1 VKLRNVV
8 SRLSIDPRK
17 LTDYALNPASP
28 KGADK
33 AVMFRR
39 HLGFTQD
46 NFQLLLA
53 QIESQALDAEA
64 VPGFEDRH
72 GQRFQV
78 DLAIMGIEPCQQE
91 VVRTGWIVGPGED
104 LARLAT
110 LYVRRRG

>member
-1 VKLRNVV
+1 MKLRDVV
-8 SRLSIDPRK
+8 SRISIDPRK
-17 LTDYALNPASP
+17 LTDYALDPASL

-33 AVMFRR
+33 AVMFRQ

-53 QIESQALDAEA
+53 QLKAQALDAEA
-64 VPGFEDRH
+64 IPGVKDQH

-78 DLAIMGIEPCQQE
+78 DLAIIGVEPGQQE
-91 VVRTGWIVGPGED
+91 MVRTGWIVRPGED